1 MPGQNMVTKNPIV
14 NNIVTVPVRSIVRVS
29 NPPDKSQIEAELI
42 QEILLL
48 LTSLTSREKATIELI
63 IDRLYDIGYVNLI
76 DRKIRFRYLNSIA
89 KLIAKTSK
97 PIARIFA
104 WRWFQ
109 KKCPQLIANWLYR
122 KVKF

>member
-1 MPGQNMVTKNPIV
+1 MVTKNPIV
-14 NNIVTVPVRSIVRVS
+14 NDIVTVPVRSIVRGS
-29 NPPDKSQIEAELI
+29 NSPDKSQIEAELI
-42 QEILLL
+42 QEILIL

-76 DRKIRFRYLNSIA
+76 DRKIRFRSLNSIA
-89 KLIAKTSK
+89 KLIAKISK
-97 PIARIFA
+97 PIARILV

-109 KKCPQLIANWLYR
+109 KNCPQLIANWLYR

>member
-1 MPGQNMVTKNPIV
+1 MVTKNPIV
-14 NNIVTVPVRSIVRVS
+14 NEIVSVPTKSIIQLS
-29 NPPDKSQIEAELI
+29 NTSDQSQIEAERLH
-42 QEILLL
+42 EIVIL
-48 LTSLTSREKATIELI
+48 LTSLAGREQATIELI

-76 DRKIRFRYLNSIA
+76 DKKVQIRSLNSIA

-97 PIARIFA
+97 PIVRIFA

-109 KKCPQLIANWLYR
+109 KNCPQLITNWLYR